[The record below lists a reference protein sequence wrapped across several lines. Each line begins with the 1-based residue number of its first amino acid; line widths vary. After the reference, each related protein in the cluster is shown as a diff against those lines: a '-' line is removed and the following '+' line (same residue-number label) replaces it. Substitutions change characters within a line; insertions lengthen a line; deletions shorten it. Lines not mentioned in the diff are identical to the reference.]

1 MKGLRYSL
9 VAAALVAGSFGA
21 VKAQTADEIVQK
33 HISAIGGADNWKK
46 VTSIKMSGSIS
57 AQGVELP
64 VTVTVVPDK
73 AERVEFSF
81 SGMTGYMICT
91 KTEGW
96 NYLPFAGQ
104 QKPEAMPADA
114 LKEAQ
119 EQLDIQ
125 PLIDYK
131 TKGNKV
137 TFLGK
142 DEVEGTECYKLKLVY
157 KSGKEETMY
166 FDASNYYHIK
176 SVEKAKVEGKD
187 IESASTYGNYQKLPE
202 GIVYPMSMETG
213 NGPMTIKTV
222 EVNKPVDEKIFKP
235 SN

>member
-1 MKGLRYSL
+1 MKGLRYSI
-9 VAAALVAGSFGA
+9 VAAAMVAGSFGS

-33 HISAIGGADNWKK
+33 HITAIGGADNWKK
-46 VTSIKMSGSIS
+46 INSMRMTGSIS

-64 VTVTVVPDK
+64 IVLTMIPNK
-73 AERVEFSF
+73 AERVEFTLN
-81 SGMTGYMICT
+81 GITGYSIIT

-96 NYLPFAGQ
+96 SYVPFAGQ
-104 QKPEAMPADA
+104 QKPEALPAEA
-114 LKEAQ
+114 LKDAQ
-119 EQLDIQ
+119 ESLDIQ

-131 TKGNKV
+131 TKGNKI

-142 DEVEGTECYKLKLVY
+142 DDVEGTEVYKVKLVY

-176 SVEKAKVEGKD
+176 SVEKSKANGKEVEQV
-187 IESASTYGNYQKLPE
+187 STYSNYTKLPE
-202 GIVYPMSMETG
+202 GIVYPMNMDTG
-213 NGPMTIKTV
+213 EGPMTVKSV
-222 EVNKPVDEKIFKP
+222 EINKPVDEKIFKP